1 MSFGKPESTEV
12 AEEETLSPGMVQIIG
27 RLEQQ
32 EKRFV
37 IHCARNKMNTIAYLT
52 IIRQRGREY
61 ELRWLVIFHTR
72 FRV

>member
-37 IHCARNKMNTIAYLT
+37 IHCAHNKMNTISYLT

-61 ELRWLVIFHTR
+61 EGGS
-72 FRV
+72 

>member
-12 AEEETLSPGMVQIIG
+12 AEEETLSPGMTQIIG

-37 IHCARNKMNTIAYLT
+37 IHCAWNKINTIAYLT

-61 ELRWLVIFHTR
+61 EGGS
-72 FRV
+72 